1 MESINIVGMGK
12 GKFLAPAKN
21 CWGVN
26 SLIFERDVDL
36 HFDMHH
42 PDKLEP
48 HQAERRK
55 KIIEVANKKRI
66 PVLSCEHIPDTTYVR
81 YPIGY
86 IMRMFPRAYFS
97 NAVSYM
103 IALALAF
110 GYEQINLY
118 GVNHAKIGVET
129 TSYAFKDI
137 VSSYDLD
144 VMDKSTRQYVE
155 SMWDVPQS
163 QQGTTIDQY
172 LKQKPAVDYW
182 IGVADG
188 MGVELNICNEESEL
202 CKTYD
207 GNAYGYKISQEEM
220 VKQHGPDSGSGNR

>member
-1 MESINIVGMGK
+1 MKSVNIVGMGR
-12 GKFLAPAKN
+12 GKELAPADN
-21 CWGVN
+21 CWGIN

-42 PDKLEP
+42 KDHLKP

-55 KIIEVANKKRI
+55 KIIKIANEKGISVYSCHNI
-66 PVLSCEHIPDTTYVR
+66 PGTTYIR
-81 YPIGY
+81 YPIELVLA
-86 IMRMFPRAYFS
+86 MFPKAYFS
-97 NAVSYM
+97 NAVCYM
-103 IALALAF
+103 IAYAIISNM
-110 GYEQINLY
+110 QKINLY
-118 GVNHAKIGVET
+118 GVNHAKLGVKT
-129 TSYAFKDI
+129 TTYAFKDI

-163 QQGTTIDQY
+163 QQEPTIEQY

-188 MGVELNICNEESEL
+188 MGIQVNIRNKQSEL
-202 CKTYD
+202 CKTYN
-207 GNAYGYKISQEEM
+207 GNVYGYNLSQEEM
-220 VKQHGPDSGSGNR
+220 VRHYGPSGGVGDR